1 MARGH
6 TMTRLPLTDFL
17 VWCAIVNYAVLIL
30 WFIVFMWAHDWM
42 FRLHGRWFHLTESQ
56 FDTLH
61 YGGMAVYKIGILLLN
76 LVPFIALHI
85 VMRHTI

>member
-1 MARGH
+1 
-6 TMTRLPLTDFL
+6 MTWLALADFFM
-17 VWCAIVNYAVLIL
+17 WCAIVNYAILLL
-30 WFIVFMWAHDWM
+30 WFIVFLLAHDWM
-42 FRLHGRWFHLTESQ
+42 FRLHGRWFHLTHDQ

-85 VMRHTI
+85 VSHAI